1 MFLEGNFCSFKNWTM
16 MSSWKQLFLPQH
28 NWVMSIESW
37 KRLSLAG
44 EKAGHS
50 SISHQSD
57 VRGIRSCT
65 VAECSKASGEWH
77 QVCGALFYSMKGN

>member
-1 MFLEGNFCSFKNWTM
+1 MEGNCALLKLDNDVLVETVVPSTT
-16 MSSWKQLFLPQH
+16 QLGNEHRKLEKAKSQ
-28 NWVMSIESW
+28 
-37 KRLSLAG
+37 AG

-65 VAECSKASGEWH
+65 VAECSKASRRMASSMWSTIL
-77 QVCGALFYSMKGN
+77 AMKGN